1 MAEALDEL
9 GGRGGCSLGA
19 QQRRARTA
27 GAKQG
32 TKRHAKLEA
41 SARQKARD
49 VTVEI

>member
-19 QQRRARTA
+19 QQRGARTT

-41 SARQKARD
+41 SALQKTKD
-49 VTVEI
+49 VPVEI